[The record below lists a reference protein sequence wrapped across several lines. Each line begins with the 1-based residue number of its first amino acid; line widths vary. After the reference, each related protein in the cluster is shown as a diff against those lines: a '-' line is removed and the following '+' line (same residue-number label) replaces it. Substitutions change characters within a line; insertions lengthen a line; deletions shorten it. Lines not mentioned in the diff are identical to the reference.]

1 MKSRLWWLSLTA
13 VVASLPNSQES
24 RQPPVRPSLA
34 LQILHPSPCSL
45 MRFRRQLTP

>member
-24 RQPPVRPSLA
+24 RQPPVAGFTDPSSFTL
-34 LQILHPSPCSL
+34 
-45 MRFRRQLTP
+45 